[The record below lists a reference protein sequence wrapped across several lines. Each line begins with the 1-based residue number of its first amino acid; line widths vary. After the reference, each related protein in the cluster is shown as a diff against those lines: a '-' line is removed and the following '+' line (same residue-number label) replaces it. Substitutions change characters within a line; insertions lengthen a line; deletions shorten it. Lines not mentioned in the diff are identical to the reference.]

1 MGALSLT
8 GQPSKRE
15 PFLPLLKNVKHVP
28 YGDIEAMRRSITKKT
43 AMVIIEPIMGEAGVI
58 VPPTDYLQG
67 LRQLCDKNGALLVI
81 DAVQTGMGRTGDWFG
96 YEYSG
101 ITPDVITLAK
111 GLGGGLP
118 LGAMIAIGDSAD
130 LFKPGE
136 HGSTFGGNPV
146 AAAAAIATLEVIRDE
161 NLMQNAIDRGAQALK
176 GLRAG
181 LAGNKHVTDIR
192 GIGLM
197 IGVDFTNGD
206 IAGEVEVEAFERGLL
221 VLTCG
226 DRGVRMSP
234 PLVVNEAE
242 MDTAIRIFSEAAAAV
257 AARH

>member
-1 MGALSLT
+1 
-8 GQPSKRE
+8 
-15 PFLPLLKNVKHVP
+15 
-28 YGDIEAMRRSITKKT
+28 
-43 AMVIIEPIMGEAGVI
+43 
-58 VPPTDYLQG
+58 
-67 LRQLCDKNGALLVI
+67 
-81 DAVQTGMGRTGDWFG
+81 
-96 YEYSG
+96 
-101 ITPDVITLAK
+101 
-111 GLGGGLP
+111 
-118 LGAMIAIGDSAD
+118 
-130 LFKPGE
+130 
-136 HGSTFGGNPV
+136 
-146 AAAAAIATLEVIRDE
+146 VIRDE

-197 IGVDFTNGD
+197 IGVDFTDGD

>member
-1 MGALSLT
+1 MGVDS
-8 GQPSKRE
+8 SKWVWVRE
-15 PFLPLLKNVKHVP
+15 L
-28 YGDIEAMRRSITKKT
+28 
-43 AMVIIEPIMGEAGVI
+43 
-58 VPPTDYLQG
+58 
-67 LRQLCDKNGALLVI
+67 
-81 DAVQTGMGRTGDWFG
+81 
-96 YEYSG
+96 
-101 ITPDVITLAK
+101 
-111 GLGGGLP
+111 
-118 LGAMIAIGDSAD
+118 
-130 LFKPGE
+130 
-136 HGSTFGGNPV
+136 

-161 NLMQNAIDRGAQALK
+161 HLMQNAVDRGAQALT

-197 IGVDFTNGD
+197 IGVDFTDGD

-234 PLVVNEAE
+234 PLVVNETE
-242 MDTAIRIFSEAAAAV
+242 MATAIRIFCEAAAAV